1 MRVLAIDYGRV
12 RLGLALSDEEGVL
25 ATPLPALARSPRDLT
40 QILELTRQ
48 RSVSRIVV
56 GLPLLMDG
64 RVGTMAEE
72 ARAFA
77 RQVEDSTSL
86 PVDLLDE
93 RWTSAEAERAML
105 EGNLS
110 RERRK
115 ELRDGLAAVLILQA
129 YLDRSAGE
137 TASRGSSGGN

>member
-1 MRVLAIDYGRV
+1 MRVLGIDYGRV
-12 RLGLALSDEEGVL
+12 RLGLALSDEDGIL
-25 ATPLPALARSPRDLT
+25 ASPLPALARSRRDIDEIARLVRERRV
-40 QILELTRQ
+40 Q
-48 RSVSRIVV
+48 RIVV

-64 RVGTMAEE
+64 TRGTMAEE

-77 RQVEDSTSL
+77 TRVADKTSH

-115 ELRDGLAAVLILQA
+115 QLRDGLAAVLILQA
-129 YLDRSAGE
+129 YLAGQIADPSPE
-137 TASRGSSGGN
+137 PFAGDV